1 LLRVDFVLIP
11 RHISR
16 SPSPNVAIST
26 NRKQNV
32 ISQNISNV
40 NVERFEEFGNNQS
53 HQEQKE
59 TKQSMIVSVQKKRSR
74 KAK

>member
-1 LLRVDFVLIP
+1 LLRVDFVLIQ

-16 SPSPNVAIST
+16 SPSPSVAIST

-53 HQEQKE
+53 QQEQKE
-59 TKQSMIVSVQKKRSR
+59 TKQLIIVSFQKKRSP